1 MNGCT
6 HILFVN
12 GDYKDETNEIGK
24 LIHDFICTKPNEMYY
39 PNLAER
45 VRFLKEDPKGVEEM
59 CKVMDDIRK
68 KEEKRTAMKRTVM
81 YVRNLKNSLDIT
93 TEKAMEIIQVPIA
106 ERADVAQLVSSQL
119 YL

>member
-1 MNGCT
+1 
-6 HILFVN
+6 
-12 GDYKDETNEIGK
+12 
-24 LIHDFICTKPNEMYY
+24 
-39 PNLAER
+39 
-45 VRFLKEDPKGVEEM
+45 M

-68 KEEKRTAMKRTVM
+68 EEEKRTAMKRTVM

-93 TEKAMEIIQVPIA
+93 TEKAMEMIQVPVA